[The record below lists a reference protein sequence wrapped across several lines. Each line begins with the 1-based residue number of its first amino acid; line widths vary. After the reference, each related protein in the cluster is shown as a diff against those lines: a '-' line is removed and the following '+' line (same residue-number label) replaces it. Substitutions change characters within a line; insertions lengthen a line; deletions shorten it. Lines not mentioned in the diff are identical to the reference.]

1 MTSNV
6 YEWITKEEDRKKI
19 VLSMRQP
26 LTAKQISRKTRINV
40 GTCSYLLSKFA
51 ARGITVCLNPDVRS
65 SRLYWVTDLGRKCQ
79 KRLSQELSRPV
90 KAEDVPDIDW
100 ELYGWICFN
109 HRAAIIR
116 ILTEPMQPSEMKRKL
131 RQIGS
136 DVKISANNIRDIV
149 RLFLQ
154 KGIVQKVFAR
164 KKAHP
169 RYELTELGTK
179 LQELL
184 RRAEMPLSFQ

>member
-1 MTSNV
+1 MTSNA
-6 YEWITKEEDRKKI
+6 YKWIEQEENREKI
-19 VLSMRQP
+19 LVSMTQP
-26 LTAKQISRKTRINV
+26 LTAKQISRKTRIDV
-40 GTCSYLLSKFA
+40 GTCSYLLGKLA
-51 ARGITVCLNPDVRS
+51 AKGITVCLNPTARS
-65 SRLYWVTDLGRKCQ
+65 SRLYWVTDLGRKYQ
-79 KRLSQELSRPV
+79 RRLRPDLSESTQDFPSV
-90 KAEDVPDIDW
+90 DW

-116 ILTEPMQPSEMKRKL
+116 ILAEPMQPSEMKRKL

-136 DVKISANNIRDIV
+136 DVRISANNIRDIV

-184 RRAEMPLSFQ
+184 QQAEMPLSFQ

>member
-1 MTSNV
+1 MQQNNV
-6 YEWITKEEDRKKI
+6 YKWIIKEEERKKI
-19 VLSMRQP
+19 VLSIRQP

-51 ARGITVCLNPDVRS
+51 ARGITVCLNPDARS
-65 SRLYWVTDLGRKCQ
+65 SRLYWVTDMGRKCQ
-79 KRLSQELSRPV
+79 KHLGPDLPELTRDLPSV
-90 KAEDVPDIDW
+90 NW

-109 HRAAIIR
+109 HRGAIIR
-116 ILTEPMQPSEMKRKL
+116 ILTEPMQPSEIKRKL

-136 DVKISANNIRDIV
+136 DVRISANNIRDIV

-169 RYELTELGTK
+169 RYKLTELGTK

-184 RRAEMPLSFQ
+184 RQAEMPLSFH

>member
-1 MTSNV
+1 MQQNNV
-6 YEWITKEEDRKKI
+6 YKWIIKEEERKKI
-19 VLSMRQP
+19 VLSLRQP
-26 LTAKQISRKTRINV
+26 LTAKQISRKTRISI
-40 GTCSYLLSKFA
+40 GTCSYLLGKLA
-51 ARGITVCLNPDVRS
+51 VRGITVCLNPNARS
-65 SRLYWVTDLGRKCQ
+65 SRLYWVTDLGREFQ
-79 KRLSQELSRPV
+79 KRLS
-90 KAEDVPDIDW
+90 PDGYDIAPDLESVNW

-116 ILTEPMQPSEMKRKL
+116 ILTEPMQPSEMKRRL

-136 DVKISANNIRDIV
+136 DVRISANNIRDIV

-184 RRAEMPLSFQ
+184 RQAEMPLSFH